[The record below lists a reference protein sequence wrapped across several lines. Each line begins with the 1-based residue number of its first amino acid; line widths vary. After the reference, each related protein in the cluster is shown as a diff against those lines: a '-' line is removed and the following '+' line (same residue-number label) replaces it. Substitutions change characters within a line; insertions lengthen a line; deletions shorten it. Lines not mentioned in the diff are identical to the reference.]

1 MSVSSPSRLVASLA
15 THLDALY
22 PLASASHRA
31 SHASHRASRARSRI
45 ATMFGSARLAPE
57 RARAPLARARA
68 TPRRHRGR
76 HPRAVAETPPAPRAL
91 SIEELSARPR
101 SNARGAV
108 VGDVASAKTRTSA
121 RRASEGASAN
131 ATPRTPSWATT
142 ENAAIALG
150 ALAVGRG
157 IKYVFDTPSRTYVDG
172 ANTVGTEYD
181 AWTEEGILE
190 YYWGEHIHLGWYSDE
205 ELAKGAGTLL
215 GCKVKDF
222 IQAKFDFVDEMA
234 DWSEAD
240 KPAKVLD
247 VGCGIGGTSRHLA
260 KRFGQGTSVTGI
272 TLSPNQVKRAT
283 ELAAEQGVPNAKFQV
298 MNALAMEFE
307 DDTFDLVWACD
318 SGEHMPDK

>member
-1 MSVSSPSRLVASLA
+1 
-15 THLDALY
+15 
-22 PLASASHRA
+22 
-31 SHASHRASRARSRI
+31 
-45 ATMFGSARLAPE
+45 MFGSARLAPE

-68 TPRRHRGR
+68 PPRRHRGR

-190 YYWGEHIHLGWYSDE
+190 YYWGEHIHLG
-205 ELAKGAGTLL
+205 
-215 GCKVKDF
+215 
-222 IQAKFDFVDEMA
+222 
-234 DWSEAD
+234 
-240 KPAKVLD
+240 
-247 VGCGIGGTSRHLA
+247 
-260 KRFGQGTSVTGI
+260 
-272 TLSPNQVKRAT
+272 LS
-283 ELAAEQGVPNAKFQV
+283 LI
-298 MNALAMEFE
+298 
-307 DDTFDLVWACD
+307 
-318 SGEHMPDK
+318 HI

>member
-1 MSVSSPSRLVASLA
+1 
-15 THLDALY
+15 
-22 PLASASHRA
+22 
-31 SHASHRASRARSRI
+31 
-45 ATMFGSARLAPE
+45 MFGSARLAPA

-68 TPRRHRGR
+68 TPPPPPPRPRPPPRAPPPPPPRRHRGR
-76 HPRAVAETPPAPRAL
+76 HPRAGAETPPAPRAL

-307 DDTFDLVWACD
+307 DDTFDLVWACE
-318 SGEHMPDK
+318 SGEHMPDKKKYVEEKVRVLKPGGKLVIAT